1 MPRTHSIDNV
11 DLVLSEPDEID
22 MEWIGSDELVAQLLA
37 AWTIVDEQDLPL
49 NPRILGKP
57 GIGKTTLAYAA
68 GRRLKKNVWIYQ
80 CTMDTRPED
89 LIVLPVVSGER
100 EITYHASGLV
110 TAMIEGGVCVL
121 DEGNRMPEKSWAS
134 LAPLLDKRRYV
145 ESVVAGI
152 KIKAHPE
159 FRICCTM
166 NEDAST
172 YDIPEYIQSRLQPK
186 IFVDFPSAED
196 ELEILKFNLP
206 FSDEEVLEY
215 TVNFLQRAHQRDEPF
230 TVRDGINAARYVLK
244 MQRTRNESLEEL
256 FEIAFTQVLGEESL
270 RYTRELPE
278 IDDDRVDHDG
288 YSGDDVDQW

>member
-1 MPRTHSIDNV
+1 MIDDV
-11 DLVLSEPDEID
+11 ELVLSEPDEIE
-22 MEWIGSDELVAQLLA
+22 MEWIGNNELITQLMA
-37 AWTIVDEQDLPL
+37 AWTIVTEEDLPL

-68 GRRLKKNVWIYQ
+68 GRRIKKPVWIYQ

-89 LIVLPVVSGER
+89 LIIQPVISGER
-100 EITYHASGLV
+100 KITYHASGLV
-110 TAMIEGGVCVL
+110 TAMLEGGICVL

-145 ESVVAGI
+145 ESIVAGI
-152 KIKAHPE
+152 KIHAHPE

-186 IFVDFPSAED
+186 IFVDFPDPED
-196 ELEILKFNLP
+196 EYKILKFNLP

-215 TVNFLQRAHQRDEPF
+215 TVQFLQRAHQRDQPY
-230 TVRDGINAARYVLK
+230 TSRDGINVARYVLK
-244 MQRTRNESLEEL
+244 MQLSRNESLEDL
-256 FEIAFTQVLGEESL
+256 FEIAVTHTLGPEAVKFTG
-270 RYTRELPE
+270 ELPPE
-278 IDDDRVDHDG
+278 EVLDDFE
-288 YSGDDVDQW
+288 DDEDWRP